1 MRTRLLA
8 LASLSLLVAALGACG
23 SDDAGEGT
31 RGTDPGAPASSASGL
46 EQVEL
51 TTDLGCGFGFARA
64 DDAGETV
71 LSIYALAELEQ
82 ITRTVSF
89 PDSGWDASV
98 NVGQHLDAN
107 WCTDVIEE
115 PQAEVDE
122 TWEIVAG
129 TLTFVGKLPSA
140 DWEGD
145 VHEATAELTG
155 VVVENEAGERVE
167 LGDQTLTNTSWGF
180 LAG

>member
-1 MRTRLLA
+1 MRTRLLS
-8 LASLSLLVAALGACG
+8 LASVTLLVAALGACG
-23 SDDAGEGT
+23 SDDEGEGK
-31 RGTDPGAPASSASGL
+31 RGTDTGGPASAPGL
-46 EQVEL
+46 ADVEL

-71 LSIYALAELEQ
+71 LSIYALAELDEV
-82 ITRTVSF
+82 TRTVVF
-89 PDSGWDASV
+89 PDSGWEASV
-98 NVGQHLDAN
+98 NVGEHLDAN

-115 PQAEVDE
+115 PQADVRE
-122 TWEIVAG
+122 TWEIVEG

-140 DWEGD
+140 DWEVGD

-155 VVVENEAGERVE
+155 VVVANEDGEQVE
-167 LGDQTLTNTSWGF
+167 LGDYTLTNTSWGF